1 MIIIFILFCSVLF
14 FFPFFLFCYII
25 TYFKLYMFEYNSQI
39 FSFALVCRIFIPFT
53 VFDALTLVS
62 AVLTR
67 KYCIRVY
74 ELFHATTYTV
84 QNLSDKFLKTASF
97 LFFLYKNIKGQSILK
112 TYLLV
117 NPTYLYDSI
126 PFAKMRV
133 SYSLLF
139 CKYVYAHFD
148 SFQVIFAYFR

>member
-1 MIIIFILFCSVLF
+1 MFFPIKKRNLYFLSYDYYFYSLLQCTV
-14 FFPFFLFCYII
+14 FFPFFLFCHII

-97 LFFLYKNIKGQSILK
+97 LFFLYKNIKGQSIFENLLIGEPH
-112 TYLLV
+112 LLV
-117 NPTYLYDSI
+117 
-126 PFAKMRV
+126 
-133 SYSLLF
+133 
-139 CKYVYAHFD
+139 
-148 SFQVIFAYFR
+148 